1 MEKKKVILT
10 LCRIFPVTHRKA
22 GELTGFEGKLKDG
35 KKIHTIRYN
44 AKNVWDERYKGITSG
59 KKYLSVLSR
68 FPSHRTQQSAWDS
81 LADPP
86 AGNFRTP
93 G

>member
-35 KKIHTIRYN
+35 KRSILSDTMQKTYGMSDIRGSPQV
-44 AKNVWDERYKGITSG
+44 KSIS
-59 KKYLSVLSR
+59 
-68 FPSHRTQQSAWDS
+68 Q
-81 LADPP
+81 
-86 AGNFRTP
+86 
-93 G
+93 

>member
-35 KKIHTIRYN
+35 KNPYYPIQC
-44 AKNVWDERYKGITSG
+44 
-59 KKYLSVLSR
+59 KKR
-68 FPSHRTQQSAWDS
+68 M
-81 LADPP
+81 
-86 AGNFRTP
+86 G
-93 G
+93 